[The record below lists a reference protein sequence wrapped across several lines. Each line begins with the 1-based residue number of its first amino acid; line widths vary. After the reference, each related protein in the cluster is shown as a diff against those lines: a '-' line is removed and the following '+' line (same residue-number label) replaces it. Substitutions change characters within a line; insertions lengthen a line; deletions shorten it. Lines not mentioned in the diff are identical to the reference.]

1 MNNEDTAVLIIL
13 KIKKMVFMLML
24 VAIIQHIE
32 TIHTYCISK
41 TGKV

>member
-24 VAIIQHIE
+24 DVITQCTEIIL
-32 TIHTYCISK
+32 TYFTNKI
-41 TGKV
+41 GVE